1 MNNKVLIIAEAG
13 VNHNGS
19 YENAKKLI
27 LAGAEAGVDYVK
39 FQTFKASKLVSK
51 DAEKAEYQ
59 KRNTTDESISQFE
72 MLKKLEMPEKWHYD
86 LIQYAES
93 LNVKF
98 LSTGF
103 DEESIDFL
111 ESINIDLF
119 KINDQCVTRKSLSNK
134 INLVITCSMM
144 FVNNLASEK
153 KITHCGYYLYPRSS
167 TGSKTPLRLSNS
179 VGIIDSGYRGNL
191 IACFDNHGNDDFTIN
206 VGDRLVQLCSPN
218 ITYPTLINIVSS
230 QNKLELKN
238 STNRR
243 MKGGFGSTGT

>member
-1 MNNKVLIIAEAG
+1 MAMAQAFEFPQYVLNDYYLLNIYLTDEVPDTIVEKYKRLAETTNS
-13 VNHNGS
+13 VLEPNS
-19 YENAKKLI
+19 KEYKKLFD
-27 LAGAEAGVDYVK
+27 AG
-39 FQTFKASKLVSK
+39 
-51 DAEKAEYQ
+51 
-59 KRNTTDESISQFE
+59 
-72 MLKKLEMPEKWHYD
+72 
-86 LIQYAES
+86 
-93 LNVKF
+93 
-98 LSTGF
+98 
-103 DEESIDFL
+103 
-111 ESINIDLF
+111 IDLF
-119 KINDQCVTRKSLSNK
+119 TINDQCVTSKSLSNK
-134 INLVITCSMM
+134 INLGITCSMM